1 MKYWHAP
8 GGTEWGIKI
17 GLVPTGFRPWEL
29 GFLCSPTPTGVG
41 ERFTLGGEG
50 DSIAHQGAYLSY
62 TYHPPCNRGVKG
74 GGALHVG
81 EKTELRKAGVIKAG
95 NQSVQGVQGRF
106 HLFLHFLL
114 SDFFAKNVRN
124 GYMYPAHPAQAPWEN
139 ISRCGKR
146 CFLPCKRYT
155 KGEGRQSRPA
165 RGEMRRP
172 RIKNDQ
178 TVYPLSGHGCYSDW
192 LVPSPKG
199 RSDLSSNSS
208 VPKGSLLMS
217 LDGL

>member
-74 GGALHVG
+74 DGAPHVG

-95 NQSVQGVQGRF
+95 NQTVQGVQGRYTRF
-106 HLFLHFLL
+106 SHFLL
-114 SDFFAKNVRN
+114 K
-124 GYMYPAHPAQAPWEN
+124 
-139 ISRCGKR
+139 
-146 CFLPCKRYT
+146 
-155 KGEGRQSRPA
+155 
-165 RGEMRRP
+165 
-172 RIKNDQ
+172 
-178 TVYPLSGHGCYSDW
+178 
-192 LVPSPKG
+192 
-199 RSDLSSNSS
+199 
-208 VPKGSLLMS
+208 SL
-217 LDGL
+217 

>member
-74 GGALHVG
+74 GGAPHEGKKEKNYLMNPVG
-81 EKTELRKAGVIKAG
+81 METVMCARCAG
-95 NQSVQGVQGRF
+95 
-106 HLFLHFLL
+106 
-114 SDFFAKNVRN
+114 
-124 GYMYPAHPAQAPWEN
+124 
-139 ISRCGKR
+139 
-146 CFLPCKRYT
+146 
-155 KGEGRQSRPA
+155 
-165 RGEMRRP
+165 
-172 RIKNDQ
+172 
-178 TVYPLSGHGCYSDW
+178 
-192 LVPSPKG
+192 
-199 RSDLSSNSS
+199 
-208 VPKGSLLMS
+208 
-217 LDGL
+217 